1 MVALFPCR
9 HYQTSRFWNDPAAA
23 RRTPETAA
31 PVQQPSVETEIAM
44 AGSAT
49 VLTYTRGSTYVRNI
63 TSGSG
68 ATATYAH
75 GLVGTLEVGGHRFDT
90 VERMNGYVCMAGDE
104 TYANSAMY
112 WHKKYSY
119 VINPWLGK
127 DAEATKKKNILFH
140 RGSRPSHF
148 EGCVGVGTLVG
159 DQLTGGTD
167 TFRKIW
173 ELVGG
178 AKGAQTGQV
187 VVSLKVVG
195 KMKSLSACTAHVAG

>member
-1 MVALFPCR
+1 
-9 HYQTSRFWNDPAAA
+9 
-23 RRTPETAA
+23 
-31 PVQQPSVETEIAM
+31 M

-119 VINPWLGK
+119 VINPWLG
-127 DAEATKKKNILFH
+127 NILFH